1 MGHQNTGWDWI
12 MMDTIVN
19 IAVYKFVPLD
29 DLTNRRDTLL
39 ALCQRLLLKGT
50 ILLTPEGINFFL
62 AGSRESIDEYLKEL
76 RSEPALADLEVKES
90 YSHYQP
96 FSRML
101 VKIKKEI
108 IAFGVA
114 GIDPLVKTSPRVSAV
129 ELKQWL
135 DEGRPVTMLD
145 VRNDMEFKVGT
156 FENAIAIGVDD
167 FRDFPVA
174 VSELPERMKNEVIVT
189 FCTGGVRC
197 EKAGPQMESQGFNHV
212 YQLDGGILKYFEDC
226 GGAHYDG
233 ECFVFDKRVAL
244 NSELNETDTA
254 QCYVCQ
260 AILTLEDCALPEYV
274 AGVSCPT
281 CFKSPEQRLVDTI
294 AQRHKAIREVTTP
307 LPGSAPYEN
316 VRPIYVTGKFD
327 KHQAIEFLCA
337 LYTRL
342 SREQWLEV
350 FDRGQLL
357 CDGKRVSPDDVVR
370 AGQRLD
376 HIIPE
381 TVEPAVSSDIKIL
394 HEDESV
400 VVVHKP
406 APLPM
411 HPCGR
416 FNRNSLSW
424 IMSEVYQCAHL
435 RIVHRLDA
443 NTSGVVVFCKTGTSA
458 RKIQQQFERG
468 QVTKKYIVRVTGE
481 PTAEAFT
488 SSTPISSEPS
498 RAGARLPDP
507 NGLAA
512 RTEFQMLEQLSDG
525 TMILEAR
532 PVTGRTNQI
541 RVHLWELGLP
551 VVGDPLYLAD
561 GEIGHTQTLSVDDKP
576 LCLHAKSIS
585 FKHPTTSEQ
594 VVYNAEIPA
603 WAKS

>member
-1 MGHQNTGWDWI
+1 MK
-12 MMDTIVN
+12 DTIVN
-19 IAVYKFVPLD
+19 IAVYKFIPLD
-29 DLTNRRDTLL
+29 NLPSRRDTLL
-39 ALCQRLLLKGT
+39 ALCQRLALKGT
-50 ILLTPEGINFFL
+50 ILLTPEGINLFL
-62 AGSRESIDEYLKEL
+62 AGGRSEIDEFLAVL
-76 RSEPALADLEVKES
+76 RCESALADLEVKES

-108 IAFGVA
+108 IAFGVE
-114 GIDPLVKTSPRVSAV
+114 GIDPIQKTSPRVSAV

-145 VRNDMEFKVGT
+145 VRNDMEFEVGT

-174 VSELPERMKNEVIVT
+174 VSELPEEMKDQVIVT

-226 GGAHYDG
+226 GGDHYDG
-233 ECFVFDKRVAL
+233 ECFVFDKRVAIDSDL
-244 NSELNETDTA
+244 HETDTA

-260 AILTLEDCALPEYV
+260 AILKPEDCQLPEYV
-274 AGVSCPT
+274 AGVSCPQ
-281 CFKSPEQRLVDTI
+281 CFKTPEQRWLDTI
-294 AQRHKAIREVTTP
+294 SKRHIAIREVTTP
-307 LPGSAPYEN
+307 LPGIEPYEN
-316 VRPIYVTGKFD
+316 VRPIFVTGQYDEHK
-327 KHQAIEFLCA
+327 AIDFLCS

-342 SREQWLEV
+342 SRAQWLEV

-357 CDGKRVSPDDVVR
+357 CDEQRVSPDDVVR

-381 TVEPAVSSDIKIL
+381 TVEPAVSSDIRVL
-394 HEDESV
+394 HEDEAV

-416 FNRNSLSW
+416 FNRHSLSW
-424 IMSEVYQCAHL
+424 ILSEVYQCAHL

-443 NTSGVVVFCKTGTSA
+443 NTSGVVVFCKTGAGT
-458 RKIQQQFERG
+458 RNIHQQFERG
-468 QVTKKYIVRVTGE
+468 EVAKTYVVRVAGQPE
-481 PTAEAFT
+481 AEAFT
-488 SSTPISSEPS
+488 STTPISSEPS

-512 RTEFQMLEQLSDG
+512 RTEFRVLEKFADG
-525 TMILEAR
+525 TALIEAR
-532 PVTGRTNQI
+532 PLTGRTNQI
-541 RVHLWELGLP
+541 RVHLWELGQP

-561 GEIGHTQTLSVDDKP
+561 GEIGHKQTLSVDDPP
-576 LCLHAKSIS
+576 LCLHAKSIA
-585 FKHPTTSEQ
+585 FKHPVTSEQ
-594 VVYNAEIPA
+594 VVYDAPVPG
-603 WAKS
+603 WATG